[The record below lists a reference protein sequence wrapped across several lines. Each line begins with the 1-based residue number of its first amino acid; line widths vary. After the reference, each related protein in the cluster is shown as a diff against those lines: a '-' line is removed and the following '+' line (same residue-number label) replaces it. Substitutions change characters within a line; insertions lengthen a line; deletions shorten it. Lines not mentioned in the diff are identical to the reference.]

1 MLAGF
6 VIGRASKALNQ
17 FLHHSPALS
26 QCLPRTMLS
35 VGKQSFSENK
45 LGPSNSR
52 SMVVSS
58 TPRLDLAEAVASA
71 LDADTRVPATVITGF
86 LGSGKTTLL
95 NHILTAQHGKR
106 IAVIE
111 NEVLRYCLAIVCSEN
126 LCSLP
131 RPLRAVLFSCL
142 FMTVESFNELRF
154 WVNFQKAD

>member
-111 NEVLRYCLAIVCSEN
+111 NEVIMLIIPSKYIYIYIYIFF
-126 LCSLP
+126 
-131 RPLRAVLFSCL
+131 FSGL
-142 FMTVESFNELRF
+142 SFICFINDPYIL
-154 WVNFQKAD
+154 